1 MRLPY
6 SPFAFRTLARVHCQN
21 ILSSPSIQSTADI
34 LNDLDTQH
42 FKRALLELRSDL
54 LAVEQ
59 SGQEAAQTVQLD
71 QTTIGRV
78 SRMDALQGQ
87 AMAKE
92 SQQRRT
98 IQLQRIE
105 ASLQRMEKGIFG
117 LCLRCGEDIHVKR
130 LAFDP
135 TAPLCIACASQ
146 GEKR

>member
-1 MRLPY
+1 M
-6 SPFAFRTLARVHCQN
+6 
-21 ILSSPSIQSTADI
+21 
-34 LNDLDTQH
+34 LNDLDHQH
-42 FKRALLELRSDL
+42 FQEVLLTLQSNL

-59 SGQEAAQTVQLD
+59 SGQEAAQTVELD

-98 IQLQRIE
+98 VQLQRIE
-105 ASLQRMEKGIFG
+105 ASLQRLEKGTFG
-117 LCLRCGEDIHVKR
+117 LCLRCGEEIHVKR

-135 TAPLCIACASQ
+135 TAPLCIDCAKQ
-146 GEKR
+146 GNKG

>member
-1 MRLPY
+1 M
-6 SPFAFRTLARVHCQN
+6 
-21 ILSSPSIQSTADI
+21 
-34 LNDLDTQH
+34 LNDIDNQH
-42 FKRALLELRSDL
+42 FKKALLSLRSDL

-59 SGQEAAQTVQLD
+59 SGQEAAQTVELD
-71 QTTIGRV
+71 QTTIGRI
-78 SRMDALQGQ
+78 SRMDALQEQ

-117 LCLRCGEDIHVKR
+117 LCMRCDEEINVKR

-135 TAPLCIACASQ
+135 TAPLCIDCASQ
-146 GEKR
+146 GKKG

>member
-1 MRLPY
+1 MM
-6 SPFAFRTLARVHCQN
+6 
-21 ILSSPSIQSTADI
+21 

-42 FKRALLELRSDL
+42 VKQALLKLQSDL

-59 SGQEAAQTVQLD
+59 SGQEAAKIVELD
-71 QTTIGRV
+71 QTAVGRI

-87 AMAKE
+87 AMAKQ

-117 LCLRCGEDIHVKR
+117 LCLRCGEDINVKR
-130 LAFDP
+130 LEFDP
-135 TAPLCIACASQ
+135 TVPLCIECASQ
-146 GEKR
+146 GKKG

>member
-1 MRLPY
+1 MRFSY
-6 SPFAFRTLARVHCQN
+6 SPLAFRALARVHWQN
-21 ILSSPSIQSTADI
+21 ILSNPNIQSTPDI
-34 LNDLDTQH
+34 LNNLDTQH
-42 FKRALLELRSDL
+42 FKQALLELRSEL

-59 SGQEAAQTVQLD
+59 SGQDAAQTVELD

-105 ASLQRMEKGIFG
+105 ASLQRIDQGTFG
-117 LCLRCGEDIHVKR
+117 LCLRCGEDIHLKR

-146 GEKR
+146 GGKG

>member
-1 MRLPY
+1 M
-6 SPFAFRTLARVHCQN
+6 
-21 ILSSPSIQSTADI
+21 
-34 LNDLDTQH
+34 LNDLDHQH
-42 FKRALLELRSDL
+42 FQEVLLTLQSNL

-59 SGQEAAQTVQLD
+59 SGQEAAQTVELD

-98 IQLQRIE
+98 VQLQRIE
-105 ASLQRMEKGIFG
+105 ASLQRLEKGTFG
-117 LCLRCGEDIHVKR
+117 LCLRCAEEVHVKR

-135 TAPLCIACASQ
+135 TAPLCIDCAKQ
-146 GEKR
+146 ENKG

>member
-1 MRLPY
+1 M
-6 SPFAFRTLARVHCQN
+6 
-21 ILSSPSIQSTADI
+21 

-42 FKRALLELRSDL
+42 FKEALHKLQSEL

-59 SGQEAAQTVQLD
+59 SGQEAAKTVELD
-71 QTTIGRV
+71 QTAVGRV

-87 AMAKE
+87 AIAKQ

-98 IQLQRIE
+98 VQLQRIE

-117 LCLRCGEDIHVKR
+117 LCLRCGEDINVKR
-130 LAFDP
+130 LEFDP

-146 GEKR
+146 GK

>member
-1 MRLPY
+1 M
-6 SPFAFRTLARVHCQN
+6 
-21 ILSSPSIQSTADI
+21 
-34 LNDLDTQH
+34 LNDLDNQL
-42 FKRALLELRSDL
+42 FKQALLSLRSDL

-59 SGQEAAQTVQLD
+59 SGQEAAQTVELD
-71 QTTIGRV
+71 QTTIGHV

-117 LCLRCGEDIHVKR
+117 LCLRCDEEINVKR

-135 TAPLCIACASQ
+135 TAPLCIDCASE
-146 GEKR
+146 GNKG

>member
-1 MRLPY
+1 M
-6 SPFAFRTLARVHCQN
+6 
-21 ILSSPSIQSTADI
+21 
-34 LNDLDTQH
+34 LNDIDNQH
-42 FKRALLELRSDL
+42 FKKALLSLRSDL

-59 SGQEAAQTVQLD
+59 SGQEAAQTVELD

-78 SRMDALQGQ
+78 SRMDALQKQ

-105 ASLQRMEKGIFG
+105 ASLQRIKKGIFG
-117 LCLRCGEDIHVKR
+117 LCLRCGEEINMKR

-135 TAPLCIACASQ
+135 TAPLCVDCASE
-146 GEKR
+146 GKSG

>member
-1 MRLPY
+1 MLN
-6 SPFAFRTLARVHCQN
+6 N
-21 ILSSPSIQSTADI
+21 IDK
-34 LNDLDTQH
+34 QH
-42 FKRALLELRSDL
+42 FKKSLLSLRSDL

-59 SGQEAAQTVQLD
+59 SGQDAAQTVELD

-87 AMAKE
+87 AIAKE

-105 ASLQRMEKGIFG
+105 ASLQRIEKGIFG
-117 LCLRCGEDIHVKR
+117 LCLRCGEEINVKR

-135 TAPLCIACASQ
+135 TTPLCIDCVSQ
-146 GEKR
+146 GKKG